1 MDGENG
7 EREFDIRKVVAWAS
21 REDNMLTMWFY
32 CSWFWLKTK
41 TKVAKKKVCL
51 PYSAHAIGF
60 RFFLP
65 LLTFSFFYHE
75 LPFINLI

>member
-41 TKVAKKKVCL
+41 TEVAK
-51 PYSAHAIGF
+51 
-60 RFFLP
+60 
-65 LLTFSFFYHE
+65 
-75 LPFINLI
+75 